1 MEEVLEGPI
10 PGECEKGYSTAG
22 VHLARLPSGAL
33 LLLHLLYSF
42 FDKVSRAALHL
53 GINLADIYARDAH
66 TRGDDATDK
75 PHGDEQ
81 GSPTL
86 NGLALEMF
94 YQGKDNHDNC
104 YQGHRQT

>member
-42 FDKVSRAALHL
+42 FDKVSRTALYL
-53 GINLADIYARDAH
+53 GINLADIDARDAY

-75 PHGDEQ
+75 PHGNKHGGPALD
-81 GSPTL
+81 
-86 NGLALEMF
+86 GLALEMLH
-94 YQGKDNHDNC
+94 QGKDNHDEG
-104 YQGHRQT
+104 Y